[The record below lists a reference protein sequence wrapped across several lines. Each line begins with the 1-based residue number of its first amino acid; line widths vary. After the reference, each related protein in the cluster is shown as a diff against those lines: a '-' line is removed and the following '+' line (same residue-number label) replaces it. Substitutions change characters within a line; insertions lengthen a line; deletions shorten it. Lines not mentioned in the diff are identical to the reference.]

1 MQRTPYGGGPERHS
15 RTRATRC
22 RNEAARSPAARG
34 LYRVE
39 RPAVSS
45 DERTIPALTLVLAGP
60 VLYMLVVLLGL
71 PPLLGQTDRIYY
83 RDGNRVIFLTVAEDL
98 LVEKSKTGDLSLRTR
113 DTERPVP
120 VRSASTSDNAS
131 GESRD
136 DSGEFPVFRTD
147 TGQLVSPVGG
157 VILSLDRSWSS
168 QAVDEFL
175 EANDLEDVEPLGI
188 PNVYLVD
195 TEAGLEAIEF
205 ANRLARL
212 PGVVSCSPNLWTE
225 EVEQ

>member
-39 RPAVSS
+39 LPAVGSG
-45 DERTIPALTLVLAGP
+45 ERTIPASPLVLAGP
-60 VLYMLVVLLGL
+60 ILCMLVVLLGL

-83 RDGNRVIFLTVAEDL
+83 RDGNRVIFLTATEDL
-98 LVEKSKTGDLSLRTR
+98 LLEKAKTGELSLRTR

-120 VRSASTSDNAS
+120 VRSPSTSANVS
-131 GESRD
+131 GESR

-147 TGQLVSPVGG
+147 TGQLVAPVGG
-157 VILSLDRSWSS
+157 VILSLDRSWSR

-195 TEAGLEAIEF
+195 TEPGLEAIEF

-212 PGVVSCSPNLWTE
+212 PGVASCSPNLWTE